1 MLGRAVGYLNDF
13 VFDPLGTHFWGFLN
27 FLGGSIV
34 LFFDTL
40 EQLLTPPLYTG
51 LVIQQVREIG
61 IRSIVLVAVTAAS
74 TGMVMALQLAY
85 GFSRFGGELYVP
97 KIVALSLVRE
107 LGPVFAGL
115 MLAARVGAGIAAEVG
130 SMKVTE
136 QIDAMKA
143 MGTSPIR
150 KIVIPRLLAMLLV
163 IPLLTCL
170 ADVVGILGGLVV
182 CIVELNFDATFYLKK
197 VIESVL
203 MRDFLE
209 GIAKTFF
216 FGIAI
221 VLTSCYYGF
230 KTKGG
235 TQGVGQSTTQAVVV
249 SSIIIL
255 VGDFFLTKLFIS
267 F

>member
-1 MLGRAVGYLNDF
+1 MPGKVVGYLDEF
-13 VFDPLGTHFWGFLN
+13 VFNPLGSHFWGFIS

-34 LFFDTL
+34 LFFTTL
-40 EQLLTPPLYTG
+40 EQLVTPPFYPK
-51 LVIQQVREIG
+51 LVIEQIREIG
-61 IRSIVLVAVTAAS
+61 VQSIVLVAVTAAS
-74 TGMVMALQLAY
+74 TGAVMALQLAY

-107 LGPVFAGL
+107 LGPVFASL
-115 MLAARVGAGIAAEVG
+115 MLAGRVGAGIAAEVG
-130 SMKVTE
+130 SMRVTE
-136 QIDAMKA
+136 QIDAIRA
-143 MGTSPIR
+143 LGTSPIK
-150 KIVIPRLLAMLLV
+150 KIVIPRIMAMLIV
-163 IPLLTCL
+163 IPLLTCM
-170 ADVVGILGGLVV
+170 ADIVGILGGLVV
-182 CIVELNFDATFYLKK
+182 CMVELNFDAAFYFNK

-216 FGIAI
+216 FGTAI
-221 VLTSCYYGF
+221 TITACYYGF
-230 KTKGG
+230 NTKGG
-235 TQGVGQSTTQAVVV
+235 TQGVGHSTTQAVVV

>member
-1 MLGRAVGYLNDF
+1 MLGRVINNLDQF
-13 VFDPLGTHFWGFLN
+13 VFDPLGSHFFGFIN

-34 LFFDTL
+34 LFLGTI
-40 EQLLTPPLYTG
+40 EQLVTPPFYPK
-51 LVIQQVREIG
+51 LVFEQIREIG
-61 IRSIVLVAVTAAS
+61 IQSVVLVAVTAAS

-107 LGPVFAGL
+107 LGPVFASL
-115 MLAARVGAGIAAEVG
+115 MIAGRVGAGIAAEVG

-136 QIDAMKA
+136 QIDAIRA
-143 MGTSPIR
+143 LGTSPIK
-150 KIVIPRLLAMLLV
+150 KIVIPRILAMLIV
-163 IPLLTCL
+163 IPLLTCM
-170 ADVVGILGGLVV
+170 ADIVGILGGLVV
-182 CIVELNFDATFYLKK
+182 CILELNFDATFYYKK

-216 FGIAI
+216 FGTAI
-221 VLTSCYYGF
+221 TITSCYYGF
-230 KTKGG
+230 NTKGG
-235 TQGVGQSTTQAVVV
+235 TQGVGHATTQAVVT